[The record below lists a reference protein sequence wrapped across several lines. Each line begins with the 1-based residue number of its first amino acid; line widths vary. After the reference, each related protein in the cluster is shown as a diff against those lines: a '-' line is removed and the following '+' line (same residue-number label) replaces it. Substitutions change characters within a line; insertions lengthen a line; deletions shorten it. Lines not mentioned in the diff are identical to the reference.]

1 MGHIV
6 LIERSGEAK
15 SLLKPIASLS
25 PVRWI
30 EDCRELS
37 GALKGARA
45 IVVSHL
51 SGPALD
57 SFSGLLTQENVP
69 IFSLIGPFQDKIRNA
84 IHFSEVSTLLEAL
97 VDALGQDTN
106 TTHAFVSWKGA
117 KLDLIGGKISKDE
130 EHELLTQK
138 EVTLLAYLMECGG
151 ETIDRH
157 SVKKMVW
164 CGVKVSDSSL
174 ESLICRLRK
183 KVEKLELSIESVY
196 GGGYRLI

>member
-15 SLLKPIASLS
+15 SLLKPIASLL

-30 EDCRELS
+30 EDSRELS

-57 SFSGLLTQENVP
+57 SFSSLLAQENLP
-69 IFSLIGPFQDKIRNA
+69 IFSLIGPFQDKIRDA

-97 VDALGQDTN
+97 GQNTN

-117 KLDLIGGKISKDE
+117 KLDLMGGRISKDQ

-138 EVTLLAYLMECGG
+138 EATLLAYLMECGG
-151 ETIDRH
+151 ETIDRR

-164 CGVKVSDSSL
+164 SGAKVSDTSL